1 MSERVT
7 IHITSRDRSS
17 ELAIVLHSLLY
28 QTYKAFDVII
38 LDNAYGT
45 PIAGNFKFIHDV
57 IGRLKIRG
65 HGVGLLRDNVSYG
78 VCKARQRLIDEDMFS
93 DNPLILR
100 LDDDESLEPDF
111 IERLVKVMNEHSDA
125 GLVSGV
131 TPNLSGPDFVKKAE
145 FENNV
150 INEVRLDAEGNIV
163 HYADD
168 CGILYDKSVVLR
180 AHNFRSNALMK
191 REMFTKGLSYPR
203 GKSLSGFREEA
214 HLSFDAI
221 LMGYSIWIDT
231 GAIAYHAHAL
241 SGGCRAPDYIQ
252 RVQMDERSWQ
262 EYVKTKFKKHGDFL
276 KIYNEKVFKL

>member
-1 MSERVT
+1 MSQRVT
-7 IHITSRDRSS
+7 IHITSKDRSS
-17 ELAIVLHSLLY
+17 EIALVLHSLLH
-28 QTYKAFDVII
+28 QTYKAFDIII
-38 LDNAYGT
+38 LDNMYGT

-93 DNPLILR
+93 DNPFILR
-100 LDDDESLEPDF
+100 CDDDQILDPSY
-111 IERLVKVMNEHSDA
+111 IERLMKVMNDHPDA

-145 FENNV
+145 FENNI

-180 AHNFRSNALMK
+180 AHNFRSSALMK
-191 REMFTKGLSYPR
+191 REMFTKGLSYR
-203 GKSLSGFREEA
+203 KGLTMTGFREEFF
-214 HLSFDAI
+214 LSIEAA
-221 LMGYSIWIDT
+221 LLGYKCYVDT
-231 GAIAYHAHAL
+231 GAVAWHAHAL
-241 SGGCRAPDYIQ
+241 SGGCRANDYAQ
-252 RVQMDERSWQ
+252 RVQLDERNMREW
-262 EYVKTKFKKHGDFL
+262 VKTNHVKIKEAL
-276 KIYNEKVFKL
+276 K